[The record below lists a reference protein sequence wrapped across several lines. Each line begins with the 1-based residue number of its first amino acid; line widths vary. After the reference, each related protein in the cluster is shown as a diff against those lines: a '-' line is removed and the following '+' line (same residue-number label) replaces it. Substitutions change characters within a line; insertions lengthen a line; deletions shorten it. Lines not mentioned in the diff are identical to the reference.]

1 MLYSKPDGVAFSMS
15 WKITLIQVWLLFCL
29 ILLEKLISPS
39 YQCRF
44 EHEFRFVRVFFF
56 FFNPKTTS
64 LCSCYYFSINGL
76 ARFLFQHSDYFLKN
90 NNMWVQG
97 QHCQNLS
104 CKITPG
110 LTLNYRWQVCQI
122 IWGKSKVRRLIF
134 HVVVFGQQ
142 AFMEHSVK
150 PSLYQVPQNI
160 AIICKELTV
169 W

>member
-1 MLYSKPDGVAFSMS
+1 MGYLFHELKNNSNTGLTTFLLDTLRETYFSKLPVLFLNMNLDLF
-15 WKITLIQVWLLFCL
+15 VW
-29 ILLEKLISPS
+29 
-39 YQCRF
+39 
-44 EHEFRFVRVFFF
+44 FFF
-56 FFNPKTTS
+56 FLKPQDS
-64 LCSCYYFSINGL
+64 LLCSCYYFSINGL
-76 ARFLFQHSDYFLKN
+76 ALFLFPAFIGLFFLN
-90 NNMWVQG
+90 NNIWVQG

-122 IWGKSKVRRLIF
+122 IWGNSKVRRLIF